1 MHPKLRAALV
11 RAARTAA
18 QTALAG
24 LGTAQLIE
32 AVDWPAVASTAAL
45 ATLASLLTS
54 VATTLPEV
62 DG

>member
-24 LGTAQLIE
+24 LGTAQFIE
-32 AVDWPAVASTAAL
+32 TVDWPAVASTAAL

-62 DG
+62 D